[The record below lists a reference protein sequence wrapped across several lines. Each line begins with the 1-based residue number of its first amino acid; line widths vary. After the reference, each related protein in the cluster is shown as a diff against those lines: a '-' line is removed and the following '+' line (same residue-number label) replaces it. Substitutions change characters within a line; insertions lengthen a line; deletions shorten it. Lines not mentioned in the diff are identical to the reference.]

1 MRASQQHID
10 SLNMPIN
17 FGSDSSDNHQTYGS
31 ARPQPPAD
39 AQANPF
45 FNQQCV
51 GRPLDQQKA

>member
-10 SLNMPIN
+10 SLNMLIN
-17 FGSDSSDNHQTYGS
+17 FGSDSSDNNQIYGS
-31 ARPQPPAD
+31 AQSQLPAD

-45 FNQQCV
+45 FNQQGV